1 MTVVAR
7 SATRVLLDTSPFIS
21 FAEGGALIPLAQYL
35 GDRAAILLDV
45 ANELRRNAAGRF
57 PQLKTLDMLGWPPGE
72 PLSLPPDLLADAEA
86 LRRLHSPIGAHETAN
101 RGEIATSLV
110 AARVEG
116 AVVVMDDEL
125 GKKLCRMRG
134 IDRLSTAQL
143 AAEMVA
149 ADALDPTPGFA
160 VFDIATPRD
169 VGQTAFDAAVERAKA
184 ALG

>member
-1 MTVVAR
+1 MIVVAR

-35 GDRAAILLDV
+35 GDRAAMVLDV

-57 PQLKTLDMLGWPPGE
+57 PQLKTLDMLRWPPGD

-86 LRRLHSPIGAHETAN
+86 LRRLHSPIGAHEAAD
-101 RGEIATSLV
+101 RGEIATALV
-110 AARVEG
+110 AARVQG

-125 GKKLCRMRG
+125 GKNLCRMRG

-143 AAEMVA
+143 AAEMVGA
-149 ADALDPTPGFA
+149 GAFDEDAGYA
-160 VFDIATPRD
+160 VFDTATPD
-169 VGQTAFDAAVERAKA
+169 HVGKSEFDTAVERAKA